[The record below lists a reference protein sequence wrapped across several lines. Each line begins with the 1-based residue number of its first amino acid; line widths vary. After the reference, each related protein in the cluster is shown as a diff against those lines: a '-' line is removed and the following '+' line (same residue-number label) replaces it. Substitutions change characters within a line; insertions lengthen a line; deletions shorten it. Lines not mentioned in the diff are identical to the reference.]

1 MVRPR
6 RLIWIA
12 LLLVSVASVSAR
24 GPADSFRWDVKTATD
39 PRAQQIH
46 RHVDASVTELC
57 ALQRPDRVS
66 GYTPRLAPIE
76 QTIYRV
82 KALFLFYRLEE
93 DGDVHVVLQDPNDES
108 QTLVAEIPSP
118 SDMFGSSPFT
128 REITRLRE
136 DFDRDWTPNSSRRN
150 GRQILVLATGIGFF
164 DKRHGAIGEA
174 PNGIELHPLLD
185 LQVIRE

>member
-1 MVRPR
+1 MVGPR
-6 RLIWIA
+6 KLIPIV
-12 LLLVSVASVSAR
+12 LVLASAASISAR

-39 PRAQQIH
+39 SHAPQIH
-46 RHVDASVTELC
+46 RRVDATVSELC
-57 ALQRPDRVS
+57 ALQRPERVS
-66 GYTPRLAPIE
+66 GSTPRIAPVE
-76 QTIYRV
+76 QTVYTV

-93 DGDVHVVLQDPNDES
+93 DGDVHLVLQDPQDES
-108 QTLVAEIPSP
+108 RTMIAEIPSP
-118 SDMFGSSPFT
+118 DDLFGGSPFT

-136 DFDRDWTPNSSRRN
+136 DFDRDWAPNSSRRN
-150 GRQILVLATGIGFF
+150 GRQLLVLATGIGFF

>member
-93 DGDVHVVLQDPNDES
+93 DGDVHVVLQDPSDES
-108 QTLVAEIPSP
+108 RTLVAEIPSP
-118 SDMFGSSPFT
+118 ADMFGASPFT

-136 DFDRDWTPNSSRRN
+136 EFDR
-150 GRQILVLATGIGFF
+150 
-164 DKRHGAIGEA
+164 E
-174 PNGIELHPLLD
+174 
-185 LQVIRE
+185 